1 MWEGVKFD
9 FKINKASKFQVSLIQ
24 KLGMKIKMLV

>member
-9 FKINKASKFQVSLIQ
+9 FKINKASKLQVSLIQ
-24 KLGMKIKMLV
+24 KLEMKMLV